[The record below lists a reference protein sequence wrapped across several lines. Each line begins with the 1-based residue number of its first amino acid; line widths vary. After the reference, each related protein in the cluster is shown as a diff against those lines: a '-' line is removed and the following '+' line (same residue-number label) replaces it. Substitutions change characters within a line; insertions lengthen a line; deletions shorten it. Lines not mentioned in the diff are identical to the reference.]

1 MCVHVFLYVGAS
13 VLMCVF
19 LHVGLLIILKMKFCF
34 NIPIVRLTVAHSNTK
49 QIKAKKTVPYL
60 ILLNFQ

>member
-1 MCVHVFLYVGAS
+1 MVFFLYVCAS

-19 LHVGLLIILKMKFCF
+19 LHVGLLIILKIKFCCF
-34 NIPIVRLTVAHSNTK
+34 NIPIVRLTVAYSNTK

>member
-1 MCVHVFLYVGAS
+1 MYVFINV
-13 VLMCVF
+13 VIF
-19 LHVGLLIILKMKFCF
+19 LKQESFY
-34 NIPIVRLTVAHSNTK
+34 IPTVWVTVAYSKPK